1 MSVQGF
7 APLTADSL
15 GAHNGGGAAM
25 YERPALD
32 AQSVMSNVSAAEVS
46 VIVCV
51 CVCVCCSP
59 PSCLTLVCYLS
70 CLSLSQSIRS
80 VHSKRSLQKVIDREK
95 TIVTTVR
102 SPNRPSG
109 SAPMVLALTNSPR
122 DNNHTQ
128 MPSIDEAPA
137 PAPPPPVI
145 ITVRAAPATL

>member
-46 VIVCV
+46 VIVCW
-51 CVCVCCSP
+51 CVCCSP
-59 PSCLTLVCYLS
+59 SCLTIACYPSCLA
-70 CLSLSQSIRS
+70 LSQSIRS

-102 SPNRPSG
+102 RPNRPSG
-109 SAPMVLALTNSPR
+109 SAPMVLALTNSTL
-122 DNNHTQ
+122 DNNHT
-128 MPSIDEAPA
+128 DAFH
-137 PAPPPPVI
+137 
-145 ITVRAAPATL
+145 